1 MFFVADFAS
10 LCFFFSNLICC
21 LYMSQDL
28 RLKKRGFCLLPA
40 TQSPFCSK
48 DTTGEKR
55 IMSKNTIST
64 QETFIHWFLKD
75 KPPAFRGN
83 FQVKGL

>member
-1 MFFVADFAS
+1 
-10 LCFFFSNLICC
+10 
-21 LYMSQDL
+21 MSQDL
-28 RLKKRGFCLLPA
+28 GEKREATAYCLLLSHHFLVKIPLG
-40 TQSPFCSK
+40 K
-48 DTTGEKR
+48 KR

>member
-1 MFFVADFAS
+1 
-10 LCFFFSNLICC
+10 
-21 LYMSQDL
+21 MSQDL
-28 RLKKRGFCLLPA
+28 GEKRGATAYCLLL
-40 TQSPFCSK
+40 SHHFFGK